1 MPGATPVV
9 TTTGLPLNALV
20 LPVVGALLLAA
31 AAIYFL
37 VRGLGLKA
45 IRDERSF
52 DLMVLLAV
60 LILPQ
65 LAAIPVRLIG
75 GNPLDYTSPN
85 WLWRDLAFIIPLTLA
100 SLGIGLWWK
109 PSVYLPCMGMFYA
122 LFVVFYKSDRSHV
135 VL

>member
-1 MPGATPVV
+1 M
-9 TTTGLPLNALV
+9 
-20 LPVVGALLLAA
+20 GALLLAA

-65 LAAIPVRLIG
+65 LAAIPVRLIVVNTTMLAIANSWAALIFTPTSENKICCSLNQ
-75 GNPLDYTSPN
+75 GNSTAANFANATPTAAIVP
-85 WLWRDLAFIIPLTLA
+85 
-100 SLGIGLWWK
+100 
-109 PSVYLPCMGMFYA
+109 V
-122 LFVVFYKSDRSHV
+122 
-135 VL
+135 